1 MPIENLFIA
10 NRGEIA
16 VRIVRAARDLG
27 IRTIQAYSEA
37 DADSLAVQLADTA
50 VLVGKPAAAKSYL
63 NIESLISSALA
74 AGADAVHP
82 GYGFLAENGD
92 FADAVESA
100 GLIFVGPKGSTIRH
114 LGDKVAARTA
124 AEKVGLQTVPGS
136 KGRLESVESAKAT
149 VEELGFPILIKAAA
163 GGGGRGIRTVTN
175 LDELETLLPQA
186 GTEAKAA
193 FGDGGLY
200 LETYIQNARHV
211 EVQVIGDGTN
221 AIHFYDRECSL
232 QRRRQKIWEE
242 APAASVPAAI
252 RDEMCNS
259 ARDFAQSV
267 GYRGAGTL
275 EFLYDIDR
283 KKYYFMEMNTR
294 IQVEHPVTECVTGA
308 DLVRESIRV
317 VDGAPLQYRQDEI
330 RIKGHAIECRINA
343 EDPANA
349 FMPNPGTVSSVTI
362 PGGPGVRF
370 DSMLFSGYRVPPFYD
385 SLLGKL
391 IVWDDCRE
399 NALHR
404 LAGALKELEITGI
417 KTTKPLHQALVNDEN
432 IINNNVHTG
441 FLDEWLKDAT
451 TRLTH

>member
-16 VRIVRAARDLG
+16 VRIIRAARDLG

-37 DADSLAVQLADTA
+37 DAESLAVRLADA
-50 VLVGKPAAAKSYL
+50 SVLVGKATAAKSYL
-63 NIESLISSALA
+63 NIESLVASALS

-100 GLIFVGPKGSTIRH
+100 GLVFVGPKGSTIRH
-114 LGDKVAARTA
+114 LGDKVAARLS

-136 KGRLESVESAKAT
+136 KSRLESAESAQAIT
-149 VEELGFPILIKAAA
+149 DELGFPVLIKAAA
-163 GGGGRGIRTVTN
+163 GGGGRGIRTAST
-175 LDELETLLPQA
+175 LDELFSLLPQA
-186 GTEAKAA
+186 STEAKAA
-193 FGDGGLY
+193 FGDGGVY
-200 LETYIQNARHV
+200 LESYIRNARHV

-221 AIHFYDRECSL
+221 AVHFYDRECSL

-242 APAASVPAAI
+242 APAASVPADI

-275 EFLYDIDR
+275 EFLYDTVR
-283 KKYYFMEMNTR
+283 RKYYFMEMNTR
-294 IQVEHPVTECVTGA
+294 IQVEHPVTECVTGT

-317 VDGAPLQYRQDEI
+317 ANGEPLRFRQDEI
-330 RIKGHAIECRINA
+330 HLQGHAIECRINA
-343 EDPANA
+343 EDPAND

-370 DSMLFSGYRVPPFYD
+370 DSMLYSGYMVPPFYD

-391 IVWDDCRE
+391 IVWDDCRT
-399 NALHR
+399 NALQR

-417 KTTKPLHQALVNDEN
+417 KTTKSLHQALVNDEN

-441 FLDEWLKDAT
+441 FLDDWLKDAN